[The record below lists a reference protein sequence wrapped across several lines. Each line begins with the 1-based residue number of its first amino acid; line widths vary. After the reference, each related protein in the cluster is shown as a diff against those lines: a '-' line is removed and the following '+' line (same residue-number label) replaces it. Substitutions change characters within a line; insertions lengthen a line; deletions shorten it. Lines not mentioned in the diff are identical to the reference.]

1 MMKIIVTAG
10 GTSEPI
16 DEIRAITNKSTG
28 SLGSKIA
35 AEFATRDEV
44 EKVYYVHG
52 KNAITPADP
61 KIELHPIRGTYDL
74 LDKMTELTR
83 DNDIDI
89 IIHSMAV
96 SDYTTASFVSLE
108 EMLRLLAESDCE
120 TVEDVREMLER
131 EDFRKRYNKL
141 PSSIDDPIIMLKQT
155 PKVLSHLRDLAPEAV
170 IVGFKLLDH
179 VSHEELMD
187 VASKQIQKNRTD
199 FSMAN
204 DYATVVSPVHVGFL
218 LDKEGKELRF
228 DGKDAIAKGVVD
240 NTLELKRG

>member
-1 MMKIIVTAG
+1 V
-10 GTSEPI
+10 
-16 DEIRAITNKSTG
+16 
-28 SLGSKIA
+28 
-35 AEFATRDEV
+35 
-44 EKVYYVHG
+44 
-52 KNAITPADP
+52 
-61 KIELHPIRGTYDL
+61 ELHPIRSTNEL
-74 LDKMTELTR
+74 LEKMTELTG

-108 EMLRLLAESDCE
+108 ELLRLLAESDCE
-120 TVEDVREMLER
+120 TVEDVRDMLER
-131 EDFRKRYNKL
+131 EDFRKKYTKL
-141 PSSIDDPIIMLKQT
+141 PSSIDDPVIMLKQT

-187 VASKQIQKNRTD
+187 VAAAQIAKNRTD
-199 FSMAN
+199 FCMAN